1 MGFHI
6 KWGFSPAT
14 PLRTTVRHE
23 FGGLAKPDSSIDH
36 SGGHMTLSQGP
47 DRCASLPVSVG
58 GR

>member
-14 PLRTTVRHE
+14 PLRTIVSHE
-23 FGGLAKPDSSIDH
+23 LGDLAKPDSSLV
-36 SGGHMTLSQGP
+36 TLSQGP

-58 GR
+58 GRQT